1 MTKMAEIIINEI
13 SQNYTY
19 NVGANSYC
27 CVALPI
33 TSSWGPGLIDPDT
46 AGVELAELLEDA
58 KWTRYAATQS
68 GLESFVSA
76 YRGPAANYRLAK
88 DYSYQMALTLLTA
101 GYDVLVCRLAPGAK
115 AEASFTTQD
124 GKTFTMK
131 AKYPGTFGNQ
141 LMCTLQKVP
150 NRSWWNLI
158 TYVVDT
164 TGVKTAVEN
173 ITFAFEI
180 ENSTDSILHIDE
192 IESSFLDFTLSNEL
206 KDTVSFT
213 ASSITLEG
221 GTDRGVQG
229 EASDMIDKAAELAT
243 MRYESQNCD
252 SKQYLAA
259 LNQLKESAD
268 TSKAATLLYKE
279 WLYTYAAEALDLLKD
294 KLAYNH
300 NRLILPGWDD
310 QDIKEI
316 TGQDI
321 KRLDALSPLHVKLM
335 DVAYY
340 SRCATAYIDIPK
352 SLPRSGVYNSDPD
365 ETVEGYAQ
373 KLSRYLPAN
382 ADLDV
387 NGSLYST
394 HSALFAPWG
403 QYKFAG
409 TSKQN
414 IASPSFLA
422 LMMQRSMIKNQSVQ
436 YEWLLPS
443 SRKHSINV
451 GKLAYGTPQKI
462 LDEWQ
467 TTEGVGVNVLT
478 QVPDIGTTLWGDST
492 LYEVP
497 AATYQA
503 LRNLS
508 SRLLYNAVK
517 DVVYRVGTSI
527 QFTYRNSQAKSSF
540 HAGVSP
546 LLDTM
551 KNQGA
556 IEDYYIKICD
566 DIDLDGQIKANSLI
580 GKVYICL
587 PGVLNDLTVDLIALP
602 PSTDLTQYYDN

>member
-1 MTKMAEIIINEI
+1 MAEIIINEI